1 MKKITKYLAVLI
13 LVVLAAVPV
22 FSQSLQDN
30 PDYRKSLELKN
41 QSEQAFDE
49 GDYDEARKLA
59 EESRIY
65 AEKSDAWI
73 QMMLDRYKANSALR
87 RVETELRSAAKVKAD
102 VNFPEAYAS
111 GKNLYDEAYKL
122 FQNENYKLS
131 YEKSLEALEVM
142 SVIEYVRATPTAPAG
157 TKVAEYTVRLIP
169 ENRDCLWNIAGYD
182 FVYGDPWKW
191 ELLYEANK
199 NIMPDPDNPRLI
211 LPGMILKIPSV
222 SGEVR
227 SGTWTNGFVK

>member
-1 MKKITKYLAVLI
+1 MRKLTKILSVLI
-13 LVVLAAVPV
+13 LGIFFSSPL

-30 PDYRKSLELKN
+30 PDYRKSLELKK

-49 GDYDEARKLA
+49 AEYDEARTLA
-59 EESRIY
+59 EESKLY

-73 QMMLDRYKANSALR
+73 QMMLKRYRANSALR
-87 RVETELRSAAKVKAD
+87 RVETELRSAAKVKAE

-111 GKNLYDEAYKL
+111 GKALYDEAYKL
-122 FQNENYKLS
+122 FQDENYELS
-131 YEKSLEALEVM
+131 YEKSLKALDVM
-142 SVIEYVRATPTAPAG
+142 SVIEYVRAPPTAPAG
-157 TKVAEYTVRLIP
+157 TKVSAYTVRLIP
-169 ENRDCLWNIAGYD
+169 ENRDCLWNIAGYN

-199 NIMPDPDNPRLI
+199 DQLPDPNNPRLI
-211 LPGMILKIPSV
+211 LPGMVIKIPSA
-222 SGEVR
+222 SGELR

>member
-1 MKKITKYLAVLI
+1 MRTNQKIILLTILLLGFSVL
-13 LVVLAAVPV
+13 L

-30 PDYRKSLELKN
+30 PDYRKSLELKR

-49 GDYDEARKLA
+49 GDYLEAKKLA
-59 EESRIY
+59 EESKIY

-73 QMMLDRYKANSALR
+73 QMMLNRYKANSALR
-87 RVETELRSAAKVKAD
+87 RVETQLQSAAKVKAD

-111 GKNLYDEAYKL
+111 GKALYEEAYQL
-122 FQNENYKLS
+122 FQNERYEES

-142 SVIEYVRATPTAPAG
+142 SVIEYIRPTAPAG
-157 TKVAEYTVRLIP
+157 TQVAAYTVRLIP

-191 ELLYEANK
+191 KLIYEANK
-199 NIMPDPDNPRLI
+199 AVLPDPANPRLI
-211 LPGMILKIPSV
+211 LPGMVLTIPSAD
-222 SGEVR
+222 GEKR
-227 SGTWTNGFVK
+227 SGTWTNGVVK